1 MQFSIYVE
9 EMFKTIISMQED
21 KGRKSFT
28 LPQTDKMS
36 TTVDC
41 DMLCIYNGI
50 IRTCTEKKAIY
61 NTTSKKLRF

>member
-9 EMFKTIISMQED
+9 DMFKTIISMQKD
-21 KGRKSFT
+21 KRRKSFT
-28 LPQTDKMS
+28 LSQTDKMP

-50 IRTCTEKKAIY
+50 IRTCTKKKKAIY
-61 NTTSKKLRF
+61 NTTSKKL